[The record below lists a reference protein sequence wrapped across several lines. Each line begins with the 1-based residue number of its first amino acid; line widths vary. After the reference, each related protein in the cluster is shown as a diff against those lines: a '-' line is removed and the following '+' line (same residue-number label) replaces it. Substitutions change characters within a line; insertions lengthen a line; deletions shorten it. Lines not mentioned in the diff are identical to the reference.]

1 MFDIYEG
8 KIGIKDTKTGSKVT
22 ILTNELAA
30 IEEYENECKKI
41 RYILKS
47 GYFFDF
53 TVNDIEVTK

>member
-8 KIGIKDTKTGSKVT
+8 KITIKDTKTGPKVT
-22 ILTNELAA
+22 LLKNEIAA
-30 IEEYENECKKI
+30 IEEYENEFKKI

-53 TVNDIEVTK
+53 NANDIETMQ